1 MALGS
6 ACQTNGLGSRLCA
19 ATKRLMAC
27 CRATTEGNTPRLSR
41 RLASL
46 ANTVSTWSH
55 GRPVLVPD
63 RLHGGSHAARRS
75 CGCSKALRSG
85 LPCPFR
91 TRPRGQPTMLCP
103 EGYRHKVPAE
113 RVAEIERWRRQ
124 RLGIPAIARQL
135 GMPVSTVGGVLRR
148 LGLGKPAAL
157 APRPP
162 VVRCERERPG
172 ELLHI
177 DTKELER
184 IAAVGL
190 RITGDRRD
198 RKRGAGVYALPR
210 HVSLPKGAAPG
221 CFGMHPLSC
230 ARTVSGVEALAGR
243 TGFSPVNS
251 GACHTW

>member
-1 MALGS
+1 
-6 ACQTNGLGSRLCA
+6 
-19 ATKRLMAC
+19 
-27 CRATTEGNTPRLSR
+27 
-41 RLASL
+41 
-46 ANTVSTWSH
+46 
-55 GRPVLVPD
+55 
-63 RLHGGSHAARRS
+63 
-75 CGCSKALRSG
+75 
-85 LPCPFR
+85 
-91 TRPRGQPTMLCP
+91 MLCP

-210 HVSLPKGAAPG
+210 HVSLPKRAAPG
-221 CFGMHPLSC
+221 CFGMHPLSSKI
-230 ARTVSGVEALAGR
+230 SGVPTRRRRSWRQGPAAKTRWPAAHSAQRGR
-243 TGFSPVNS
+243 TAGGPWPGRRAS
-251 GACHTW
+251 G